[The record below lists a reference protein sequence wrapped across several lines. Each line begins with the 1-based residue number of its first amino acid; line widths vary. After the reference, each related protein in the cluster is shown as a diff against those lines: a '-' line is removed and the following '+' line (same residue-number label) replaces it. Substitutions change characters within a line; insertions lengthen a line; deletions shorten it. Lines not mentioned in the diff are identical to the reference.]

1 MRKNWIKKTA
11 VLALSAAV
19 MGSTIAGCGGAK
31 SQIDETAVAATLGD
45 EEILLKEINFW
56 AKYQEALVNS
66 ASQTYYSIFVSNG
79 YTDEQAREA
88 VEQYAGSLDTVMD
101 NVLESVETFHV
112 IANHA
117 EEYGVTLSDADLKRI
132 DEAADQFIKDN
143 KKSITT
149 LMSADKDT
157 VVEALKYY
165 TIYIKMMPL
174 MEAVGLDEEVSEE
187 EALMKTYS
195 YVYVELG
202 ETQDENGETVSMTDA
217 EKTQKGNE
225 LQNFIDEF
233 RASGETDFDAAA
245 EEAGYS
251 VSAHSYH
258 PSDEEDALIDLNKV
272 AEELAVGSVSD
283 VIELKTD
290 DELTGIA
297 ILRLDTD
304 KDLEQI
310 ETKKQSIIDERKGEC
325 FEALLESWKAEQEF
339 TVNEKVTGTIK
350 LEDNLYQ
357 MKTSQD

>member
-19 MGSTIAGCGGAK
+19 VGSTLAGCGAQ

-45 EEILLKEINFW
+45 EDILLKEINFW
-56 AKYQEALVNS
+56 AKYQEAITNTS
-66 ASQTYYSIFVSNG
+66 SQYYYNLLIGNG
-79 YTDEQAREA
+79 YGDEEARETI
-88 VEQYAGSLDTVMD
+88 EKYAGSLDTVMD

-112 IANHA
+112 IARHA
-117 EEYGVTLSDADLKRI
+117 EEYGVSLSDADLKRI

-143 KKSITT
+143 KKSITA

-165 TIYIKMMPL
+165 TIYIKMIPL

-187 EALMKTYS
+187 DSLMKTYS
-195 YVYVELG
+195 YVYVSFGDTL
-202 ETQDENGETVSMTDA
+202 DENGESVVMTDA
-217 EKTQKGNE
+217 EKIQKGNE

-233 RASGETDFDAAA
+233 RASGEADFDTAV
-245 EEAGYS
+245 EEAGYA
-251 VSAHSYH
+251 VSEHSYH
-258 PSDEEDALIDLNKV
+258 PSDEEDTLIDLNKV
-272 AEELAVGSVSD
+272 ADGLAVGSVSD

-304 KDLEQI
+304 KDLGAI
-310 ETKKQSIIDERKGEC
+310 EDKKESIIEERRASC
-325 FEALLESWKAEQEF
+325 FEALLESWKAEQEY
-339 TVNEKVTGTIK
+339 TVNEEVTGTIK
-350 LEDNLYQ
+350 LDDDLYQ
-357 MKTSQD
+357 MRTS